1 MPLEGARDGAPE
13 AIQVADRW
21 HLWHNLGEYVEK
33 AVAAHRGCLTRPA
46 GAPEDG
52 GGPASPGQ
60 GTPAPAE
67 PEGLRD
73 VCGRDRRLV
82 ARTQDRHVAV
92 HGLLAAGHSERTA
105 ARILGLS
112 RNTVHRYA
120 AAAST
125 GELLV
130 KATSRASKLDRYKP
144 YLRQRWNEGITT
156 ATVLHA
162 ELQAR
167 GWQGSV
173 QAVER
178 YVRPFRAMTAAPP
191 PGPVIPA
198 TRQITRWLLSRPA
211 TLGDEEQAQLAS
223 LQDRCPHLNGLAA
236 HVRSFAEMM
245 TRRQGEQE
253 LEGWLTAVEA
263 GDQPE
268 LRSFANGI
276 RRDQQAVTAGLTL
289 PYSSAAVEGNVNR
302 IKMIKRQMY
311 GRASFALLRKRVIMH
326 PG

>member
-1 MPLEGARDGAPE
+1 M
-13 AIQVADRW
+13 
-21 HLWHNLGEYVEK
+21 
-33 AVAAHRGCLTRPA
+33 
-46 GAPEDG
+46 
-52 GGPASPGQ
+52 
-60 GTPAPAE
+60 
-67 PEGLRD
+67 
-73 VCGRDRRLV
+73 
-82 ARTQDRHVAV
+82 AV

-112 RNTVHRYA
+112 RNTVHTYA

-156 ATVLHA
+156 ATVLYA

-198 TRQITRWLLSRPA
+198 PARSPAGSCPARPPSA
-211 TLGDEEQAQLAS
+211 MRNKPSSPACKT
-223 LQDRCPHLNGLAA
+223 AA
-236 HVRSFAEMM
+236 R
-245 TRRQGEQE
+245 T
-253 LEGWLTAVEA
+253 
-263 GDQPE
+263 
-268 LRSFANGI
+268 
-276 RRDQQAVTAGLTL
+276 
-289 PYSSAAVEGNVNR
+289 
-302 IKMIKRQMY
+302 
-311 GRASFALLRKRVIMH
+311 
-326 PG
+326 